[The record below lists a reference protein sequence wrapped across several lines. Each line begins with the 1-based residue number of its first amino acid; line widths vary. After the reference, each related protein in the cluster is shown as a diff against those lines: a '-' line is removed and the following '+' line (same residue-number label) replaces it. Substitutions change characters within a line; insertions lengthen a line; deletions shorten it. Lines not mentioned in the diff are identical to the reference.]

1 MALVVPKS
9 RTTTKYDPVFAAT
22 RRDGANFPDFVVVRR
37 SKMPD
42 IRRSS
47 FLRTRK
53 IWLPCPKLAPVA
65 AVPIVLT
72 DPRLLEG

>member
-9 RTTTKYDPVFAAT
+9 RTRTKYDRILAAT

-37 SKMPD
+37 SKIPD

-47 FLRTRK
+47 LLELEK
-53 IWLPCPKLAPVA
+53 IGSRGQNWLPSPPSQSC
-65 AVPIVLT
+65 
-72 DPRLLEG
+72 